1 MVELKLFPDPFK
13 IIAVDDDPAIALHF
27 FHQPADY
34 FTGRVQITRYFLV
47 C

>member
-27 FHQPADY
+27 FIS
-34 FTGRVQITRYFLV
+34 RLITSREEFRSLAISW
-47 C
+47 